1 MSDSI
6 DQVFISAKQWL
17 LSFLAGAPDW
27 LMQIASSLINIA
39 ALLGVFLTLFALM
52 SVLERKILGRIQNRY
67 GPNRV
72 GPFGLFQPVAD
83 GIKMLIKEDIVPVR
97 ADKIVHFLAPI
108 MIAAT
113 AILALGVIPYGRNM
127 TPFAIDGGILFFFA
141 VGSTTELA
149 VFMAGWGSNN
159 KFSMLGAMRAIAQ
172 MVSYELPLIITT
184 LPVVMVVGALS
195 PDAIVAAQ
203 NGYTFGFVPHWFV
216 TTPWGAAAFL
226 LFFVSGL
233 VESNRTP
240 FDVPEGESEIVAG
253 HMTEYSG
260 FKYATFFM
268 AEYFGMF
275 AISGLAVTLFLGGWQ
290 APIAGLQF
298 IPSYLWFFAKLGVL
312 LFTFIW
318 IRGTLPRSRVD
329 QVMAFAW
336 KFMLPMA
343 FTCVV
348 AAAVWHY
355 QGRGLAGWLWS
366 LAVVAIVYFGLSW
379 FLDTGKKF
387 CHPHL
392 SLRRMNS
399 AAFLIIA
406 IVTLAGALAAA
417 TLPKLIHAALCLVVA
432 FVGLAAFFFLLGAEF
447 VGLVQVFVYI
457 GAVAVLIVFTILL
470 TRRDLDKPDKFN
482 WGGVVVAIA
491 VFGGLLWAILQTPSV
506 AIAAAQ
512 IPPLTVKQIGEVLMT
527 NYIWPLQ
534 CVGLLLTAALI
545 GALVLVM
552 EEKGR

>member
-1 MSDSI
+1 VF
-6 DQVFISAKQWL
+6 DQIFILAKQL
-17 LSFLAGAPDW
+17 LLAPFAGAPDW
-27 LMQIASSLINIA
+27 VVQIASSLINIFA
-39 ALLGVFLTLFALM
+39 VLGVFLTLFALI

-83 GIKMLIKEDIVPVR
+83 GIKMLIKEDIVPAR

-172 MVSYELPLIITT
+172 MISYELPLIITT

-203 NGYTFGFVPHWFV
+203 GGYTFGIVPHWFA
-216 TTPWGAAAFL
+216 TTPWGAAAFI

-275 AISGLAVTLFLGGWQ
+275 AISGLAVTLFLGGWH
-290 APIAGLQF
+290 APIKSLQI
-298 IPSYLWFFAKLGVL
+298 IPSYVWFFTKLSML
-312 LFTFIW
+312 LFVYIW
-318 IRGTLPRSRVD
+318 LRGTLPRMRVD
-329 QVMAFAW
+329 QMMNVAW

-343 FTCVV
+343 FTCVI

-355 QGRGLAGWLWS
+355 AGRGLRGWLWS
-366 LAVVAIVYFGLSW
+366 L
-379 FLDTGKKF
+379 
-387 CHPHL
+387 
-392 SLRRMNS
+392 
-399 AAFLIIA
+399 
-406 IVTLAGALAAA
+406 
-417 TLPKLIHAALCLVVA
+417 LVI
-432 FVGLAAFFFLLGAEF
+432 
-447 VGLVQVFVYI
+447 VFVYT
-457 GAVAVLIVFTILL
+457 ALSILL
-470 TRRDLDKPDKFN
+470 DTRRKFAPR
-482 WGGVVVAIA
+482 VYRFA
-491 VFGGLLWAILQTPSV
+491 
-506 AIAAAQ
+506 
-512 IPPLTVKQIGEVLMT
+512 E
-527 NYIWPLQ
+527 
-534 CVGLLLTAALI
+534 
-545 GALVLVM
+545 
-552 EEKGR
+552 

>member
-1 MSDSI
+1 
-6 DQVFISAKQWL
+6 
-17 LSFLAGAPDW
+17 
-27 LMQIASSLINIA
+27 
-39 ALLGVFLTLFALM
+39 LFALI
-52 SVLERKILGRIQNRY
+52 SVLERKILGRMQNRY

-108 MIAAT
+108 LIAAT

-172 MVSYELPLIITT
+172 MISYELPLIIVT
-184 LPVVMVVGALS
+184 LPVVMVVGSLS

-203 NGYTFGFVPHWFV
+203 AGYTLGFVPHWFV
-216 TTPWGAAAFL
+216 TTPWGAAAFI

-290 APIAGLQF
+290 APTAGLQF
-298 IPSYLWFFAKLGVL
+298 VPSYVWFFTKLSIL
-312 LFTFIW
+312 LLVFIW
-318 IRGTLPRSRVD
+318 VRGTLPRTRVD
-329 QVMAFAW
+329 QVMNFAW

-343 FTCVV
+343 FTCVI

-355 QGRGLAGWLWS
+355 QGRAFGGWLWS
-366 LAVVAIVYFGLSW
+366 LLVIAAVYIALSRL
-379 FLDTGKKF
+379 LDTRKKF
-387 CHPHL
+387 
-392 SLRRMNS
+392 
-399 AAFLIIA
+399 
-406 IVTLAGALAAA
+406 A
-417 TLPKLIHAALCLVVA
+417 TRTYR
-432 FVGLAAFFFLLGAEF
+432 FAE
-447 VGLVQVFVYI
+447 
-457 GAVAVLIVFTILL
+457 
-470 TRRDLDKPDKFN
+470 
-482 WGGVVVAIA
+482 
-491 VFGGLLWAILQTPSV
+491 
-506 AIAAAQ
+506 
-512 IPPLTVKQIGEVLMT
+512 
-527 NYIWPLQ
+527 
-534 CVGLLLTAALI
+534 
-545 GALVLVM
+545 
-552 EEKGR
+552 